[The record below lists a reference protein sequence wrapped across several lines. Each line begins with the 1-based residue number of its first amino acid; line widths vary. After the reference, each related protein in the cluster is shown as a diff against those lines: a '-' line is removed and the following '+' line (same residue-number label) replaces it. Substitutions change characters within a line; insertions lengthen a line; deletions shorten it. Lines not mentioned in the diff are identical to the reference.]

1 MKTFSQPHGSYN
13 IVKATSMFES
23 EAIDNIYANISVVR
37 YFLVDISNQS
47 AICKSLLPKLR
58 ASAYACVRSALAV
71 RKRKHQREHT

>member
-1 MKTFSQPHGSYN
+1 MNGMNECVNEWMNACICMYMKTFSHPHGFYN

-47 AICKSLLPKLR
+47 TICKSLLP
-58 ASAYACVRSALAV
+58 
-71 RKRKHQREHT
+71 